1 MATITPDYTATQNDI
16 PGSVILTVSDDAD
29 VIQSLAGA
37 TSITFSMR
45 LQNGTTVKID
55 RAAAY
60 LWTDPD
66 DNVTKLR
73 YDWVAGDLD
82 TVGKYWGEFKFHM
95 GGEIYSVPTNPKLYI
110 LVVVE
115 VA

>member
-1 MATITPDYTATQNDI
+1 MATTTPDYTATQNDI
-16 PGSVILTVSDDAD
+16 PGSVIMTVTDDAD
-29 VIQSLAGA
+29 VIQSLVGA

-45 LQNGTTVKID
+45 LQNGSVIKINE
-55 RAAAY
+55 AVAY

-66 DNVTKLR
+66 DSVLKLR

-82 TVGKYWGEFKFHM
+82 TVGKYWAEFEFVL
-95 GGEIYSVPTNPKLYI
+95 GGCKYSVPTNPKLFI